1 MWDYLQ
7 YESYLILQTI
17 ISQKNHL
24 SSSTIDYCHVFFEC
38 SKYCFYMTAEDGDF
52 VSVNIWTI
60 FYNKHCRFDSDRRV
74 FDRS

>member
-38 SKYCFYMTAEDGDF
+38 SKYCFYMTAD
-52 VSVNIWTI
+52 WL
-60 FYNKHCRFDSDRRV
+60 RFCFCQYLNYILQQALQVR
-74 FDRS
+74 